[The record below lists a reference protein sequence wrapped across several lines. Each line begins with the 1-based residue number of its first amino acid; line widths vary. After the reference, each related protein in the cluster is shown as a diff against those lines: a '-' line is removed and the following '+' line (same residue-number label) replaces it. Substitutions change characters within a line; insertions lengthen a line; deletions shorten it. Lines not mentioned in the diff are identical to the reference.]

1 MMQESNANSNVKHN
15 FCWPNRT
22 LVKENRINETCV
34 TYPSCDTSET
44 CLIAK

>member
-1 MMQESNANSNVKHN
+1 VI
-15 FCWPNRT
+15 
-22 LVKENRINETCV
+22 KENRINETCV